1 MAQYRVIYSAGGVNS
16 VVTGTVDEITA
27 AMRGRFPEL
36 GSVTPTVD
44 GETVIF
50 TVRTGSKA
58 AQYRVVYSAG
68 GIDNVVTGSVEDI
81 TSAMRSRFPELA
93 SVAPT
98 VDGETVTFTV
108 RTGSKAA

>member
-16 VVTGTVDEITA
+16 VVTGSIEEITA

-36 GSVTPTVD
+36 ATVAPTVD
-44 GETVIF
+44 GETVTF
-50 TVRTGSKA
+50 AVRTGSKA

-68 GIDNVVTGSVEDI
+68 GVNSVVTGSVEEI
-81 TSAMRSRFPELA
+81 TAAMRGRFPELA
-93 SVAPT
+93 TVAPA
-98 VDGETVTFTV
+98 VDGETVTFAV

>member
-16 VVTGTVDEITA
+16 VVTGSVDEITA

-36 GSVTPTVD
+36 GSVTPTID
-44 GETVIF
+44 GETVTF

-68 GIDNVVTGSVEDI
+68 GIDNVVNGSVEDI
-81 TSAMRSRFPELA
+81 TSAMRSRFPELG
-93 SVAPT
+93 SVTPT
-98 VDGETVTFTV
+98 VDGTTVTFTV
-108 RTGSKAA
+108 STGSKAA